1 MADPPNDPPAS
12 QTDVSQ
18 TSTTLPAP
26 PSSPPPAE
34 EGRKL
39 LFGLPVDMF
48 EKGGT
53 HTSGHDR
60 TVAAAEADPEK
71 RRDVHDVEKRLAR
84 IPVEQG
90 GGKIFENRFNPGSHG
105 AQVSPMVLL
114 KYLTP
119 GGEERYENGDQLQC
133 LADIKVGIDPL
144 LPGELTLILVCPKC
158 QESEPQGQNQIQIR
172 QTNKKWE
179 LDTTTAGE
187 PFEWVEWTRAADGWK
202 KSIFVFPSAG
212 VVRETEP
219 FSCPKCGWRARIE
232 KNRVR
237 PDR

>member
-1 MADPPNDPPAS
+1 MSDPPDDSVPPNI
-12 QTDVSQ
+12 QT
-18 TSTTLPAP
+18 TTTLPAP
-26 PSSPPPAE
+26 PSDPPAAADD
-34 EGRKL
+34 GAKL
-39 LFGLPVDMF
+39 IFGLPAAMF
-48 EKGGT
+48 VKGGT

-60 TVAAAEADPEK
+60 MVAEAEADAEH
-71 RRDVHDVEKRLAR
+71 RRDLQDAERRLAR
-84 IPVEQG
+84 VPVEQG
-90 GGKIFENRFNPGSHG
+90 GGKIFENRFNPGAHG
-105 AQVSPMVLL
+105 SQVSPMVLL

-119 GGEERYENGDQLQC
+119 SGEERYENGDQLQC

-144 LPGELTLILVCPKC
+144 HPNELTLILVCPKC

-179 LDTTTAGE
+179 LDLTTAGQ
-187 PFEWVEWTRAADGWK
+187 PFDWVEWVRVPGGWK
-202 KSIFVFPSAG
+202 KNVFVFPSAG
-212 VVRETEP
+212 VVRESEP